1 MFYFSRT
8 LKHGHQLARTAR
20 ELLHRKRDLLSPEDV
35 AKYQGG
41 IDRLT
46 QAVKSRDKAAVEREC
61 KALDDLFGPI
71 APPQDSARDWTE
83 TIVVSIAV
91 VVAFRAYFLQPFA
104 IPTGS
109 MQPTLNGL
117 IVNKIAKDEALP
129 SAPVRWLERALFGH
143 AYVDVVAPRRDK
155 VVGLTE
161 TSSGGF
167 FARTT
172 IHWESGE
179 RTTIGIPARQTEGFG
194 IVRGRIYNEGDVM
207 ARGYVQAGDQV
218 FVNRMSYHFRRPSR
232 GEVFVFRTEGIA
244 GIGGGQAE
252 LSNPNRGEHYIKRL
266 AGVPGDSLRIASPR
280 LFVNGGEAK
289 EAGLVRVAQA
299 DKSVPPYAGYGNL
312 LSANLLRTTS
322 DTFDCGPKDYF
333 ALGDNSYNSSD
344 SRFWGPVPEQNLLG
358 TGYFVYWPLG
368 PHWGFIR

>member
-8 LKHGHQLARTAR
+8 LKHGHQLVRTAR
-20 ELLHRKRDLLSPEDV
+20 EILHRKRDLLSSEDL
-35 AKYQGG
+35 ARYEEG
-41 IDRLT
+41 IERLN
-46 QAVKSRDKAAVEREC
+46 QAVKARDKQKTETES
-61 KALDDLFGPI
+61 KALEELFHPI
-71 APPQDSARDWTE
+71 APPADGLRDWTE

-117 IVNKIAKDEALP
+117 IVHKIAKDQPLP
-129 SAPVRWLERALFGH
+129 SAPLRILKRALFGH
-143 AYVDVVAPRRDK
+143 AYVDLVSPRRDK

-161 TSSGGF
+161 TSNGGF

-172 IHWESGE
+172 IHWESGD
-179 RTTIGIPARQTEGFG
+179 RTTIGVPARQAEGFG
-194 IVRGRIYNEGDVM
+194 IVRGRIYNEGDVI

-218 FVNRMSYHFRRPSR
+218 FVNRMSYHFRRPER

-266 AGVPGDSLRIASPR
+266 AGVPGDTLRIASPR
-280 LFVNGGEAK
+280 LFLNGAEAK
-289 EAGLVRVAQA
+289 EPGLVLVAKA
-299 DKSVPPYAGYGNL
+299 EPPYAGYGNL

-322 DTFDCGPKDYF
+322 DSYECGPKDYF

-368 PHWGFIR
+368 PHWGFIK